1 MTAGSIA
8 GTALVVAWSQVH
20 GLAAF
25 YVLWAA
31 IGLVMAAVLYEPAF
45 TVVAKH
51 FPDARR
57 AAARDD
63 RDDAGR
69 RAGQLHLPA
78 ALPGADRR
86 ARLARRA
93 ARARGGA
100 RRGHHPASR
109 HSSSAPRRDTSAPPR
124 RRARPR
130 LGTRCARCASG
141 CSQRAF
147 VLASLST
154 IAMTIFAIPFLL
166 ERGHSPA
173 FAAFAVGLIGVSQIP
188 GRLLFAP
195 LAARLPRALA
205 TASVFALIALGI
217 AVVVSVHSTA
227 AVLIG
232 LVLLGM
238 GNGMATLA
246 RATAIADLYG
256 SGAYGT
262 IAGVA
267 GGMTTAAR
275 AAGPFAAALYAAAV
289 GYTTLLWT
297 LAAPRPCRGRARPP
311 RRARTHMI
319 ATRRHRRHR
328 RRPSP
333 ALPPRTP
340 PAGLDSRP
348 CCLRPA
354 REPVGSWPDYY
365 DSLTLFSPARYSRAA
380 GPSLRRRPRPLPDT
394 RRGRRV
400 PARIRGRPRR
410 RHPQRRAGRAWQ
422 RARRRTGRA
431 NASGL
436 ERALTASCRRDRQLR
451 LTAPASASR
460 AWTASPAP

>member
-1 MTAGSIA
+1 MGILYYAFAVFLVPMQRDLGYTAAQLTGAFSLALGVSAVAGIAVGRVLDRRSPRALMTAGSIVGA
-8 GTALVVAWSQVH
+8 GLVVAWSQVQ
-20 GLAAF
+20 GLATF

-51 FPDARR
+51 FPE
-57 AAARDD
+57 
-63 RDDAGR
+63 
-69 RAGQLHLPA
+69 
-78 ALPGADRR
+78 PGE
-86 ARLARRA
+86 
-93 ARARGGA
+93 
-100 RRGHHPASR
+100 
-109 HSSSAPRRDTSAPPR
+109 R
-124 RRARPR
+124 RRAMTAMTLVAALASFIFLPLSQALIDAHGWRDALLVLAGMLAAVTIPLHATVLRAAPR
-130 LGTRCARCASG
+130 HVRTAAAASSTAARHALRSSG
-141 CSQRAF
+141 FWLLSAAF

-217 AVVVSVHSTA
+217 AVVVSVHATA

-275 AAGPFAAALYAAAV
+275 AAGPFAAALYATAV
-289 GYTTLLWT
+289 GFTTLLWT
-297 LAAPRPCRGRARPP
+297 LALLALGA
-311 RRARTHMI
+311 AALAAA
-319 ATRRHRRHR
+319 ATR
-328 RRPSP
+328 
-333 ALPPRTP
+333 
-340 PAGLDSRP
+340 
-348 CCLRPA
+348 
-354 REPVGSWPDYY
+354 
-365 DSLTLFSPARYSRAA
+365 
-380 GPSLRRRPRPLPDT
+380 
-394 RRGRRV
+394 
-400 PARIRGRPRR
+400 
-410 RHPQRRAGRAWQ
+410 
-422 RARRRTGRA
+422 
-431 NASGL
+431 
-436 ERALTASCRRDRQLR
+436 
-451 LTAPASASR
+451 
-460 AWTASPAP
+460 

>member
-1 MTAGSIA
+1 VTAAAVESRPRSAWRTRAWGIVAALSVTETVSWGILYYAFAVFLVPMQRDLGYSAAQLTGAFSLALGVSAVAGIAVGRLLDRRSPRALMTAGSIA
-8 GTALVVAWSQVH
+8 GTGLVVAWSQVH

-51 FPDARR
+51 FPDPGERR
-57 AAARDD
+57 RAMTAMTLVAALASFIFLPLSQALIDAHGWRDALLVLAGVLAAATIPLHATVLRAAPGHVRTAAAARST
-63 RDDAGR
+63 
-69 RAGQLHLPA
+69 
-78 ALPGADRR
+78 
-86 ARLARRA
+86 A
-93 ARARGGA
+93 ARHALR
-100 RRGHHPASR
+100 S
-109 HSSSAPRRDTSAPPR
+109 
-124 RRARPR
+124 
-130 LGTRCARCASG
+130 LGFWLLSG
-141 CSQRAF
+141 AF

-173 FAAFAVGLIGVSQIP
+173 FAALAVGLIGVSQIP
-188 GRLLFAP
+188 GRILFAP

-275 AAGPFAAALYAAAV
+275 AVGPFAAALYATAV
-289 GYTTLLWT
+289 GFTTLLWT
-297 LAAPRPCRGRARPP
+297 LALLALA
-311 RRARTHMI
+311 AAALAAA
-319 ATRRHRRHR
+319 ATR
-328 RRPSP
+328 
-333 ALPPRTP
+333 
-340 PAGLDSRP
+340 
-348 CCLRPA
+348 
-354 REPVGSWPDYY
+354 
-365 DSLTLFSPARYSRAA
+365 
-380 GPSLRRRPRPLPDT
+380 
-394 RRGRRV
+394 
-400 PARIRGRPRR
+400 
-410 RHPQRRAGRAWQ
+410 
-422 RARRRTGRA
+422 
-431 NASGL
+431 
-436 ERALTASCRRDRQLR
+436 
-451 LTAPASASR
+451 
-460 AWTASPAP
+460 